1 MSSFQILE
9 GQVAVILK
17 EFNYSYVLDRPEQ
30 KRRAAYNQFFI
41 RLEGAVRREVKFLII
56 FIDFLQRDREAFK
69 NVDVFILFR
78 DFFFHIYS
86 AYQTHRTIDDRK
98 RVSLNII
105 ENN

>member
-1 MSSFQILE
+1 MSSSQIQK
-9 GQVAVILK
+9 GQVAVILR
-17 EFNYSYVLDRPEQ
+17 EFNYSQILNRSEHE
-30 KRRAAYNQFFI
+30 RRAIYNQFFI
-41 RLEGAVRREVKFLII
+41 RLEDAVRREMKFLII

-78 DFFFHIYS
+78 DLFPHIYS

-98 RVSLNII
+98 RTSINTI